1 MADELNNKKNIDDS
15 KQSLND
21 FNAALKE
28 SVDLSKQLAKAVSS
42 IPAELKLSES
52 KNKNLVR
59 GAQDYNKL
67 LNDTLKL
74 SDKIAKGKA
83 KEKEVQDQINA
94 ISKEGKKFAEENASS
109 FGKGGRF
116 LLKQKELQKDINFLQ
131 ATQLKRQGD
140 LEEAVNKIKQIEDQ
154 IATQKER
161 SLINSQ
167 EKRLANARIKELKGD
182 LKNQEKTARALDD
195 MIKSEEKR
203 LSIKAKEKKTVDN
216 SIGSYKDLISLF
228 DKLLLLA
235 KDIEGTVKETTFDKL
250 RSGDFKKQAEGIKE
264 LFSFAS
270 GLGAAFKPVLDFA
283 FKISSQTTQLQ
294 KNLVLSQSEARN
306 LRQDFNAIAVSSND
320 IAITTDRLV
329 EANTALGKQL
339 GFSSEFTE
347 DLNKQFVK
355 LTKQLGLSE
364 EAAGGLAKLSIAT
377 GATLEDTKNIA
388 YETTQGLSSQYG
400 IQLNQREVLEEI
412 GKLSGQTLAMFK
424 ANPKALA
431 EAVAQAKLLGTTLD
445 QTKKQAS
452 SLLNFETSIENEL
465 QAELLTGQQ
474 LNLERARTAALM
486 GDQTTVMKELAN
498 QNIDFNKFSNMNV
511 IAQDKVAAALGL
523 SSDELSDQLLK
534 QQYLGKSREE
544 IAALAGEEVANRVEA
559 ISAQDKF
566 NLAVEKMQ
574 DIIGKIVGGPL
585 GKFIDGMASLVE
597 SSTVLYSILGAMA
610 GISLVKLISSIVT
623 MSASLAASGV
633 AAGALTAFL
642 NPVNLLIGIAA
653 LAGIGALI
661 GSAMSDASEA
671 ATPMANG
678 GLLYGPTN
686 ILAGEYSGAE
696 NNPEV
701 IAPLSDLQDI
711 ISNTNRQTV
720 VAQDNSEML
729 SKFDALISKM
739 ENVSSGIGKLN
750 NKEGKVL
757 INGQAAGTAQMM
769 GNYNLA

>member
-1 MADELNNKKNIDDS
+1 MADDLNNKKNIDDS

-109 FGKGGRF
+109 FDKGGRF
-116 LLKQKELQKDINFLQ
+116 LLKQKELQKDINKLQ
-131 ATQLKRQGD
+131 IEEAIRQDKIATAQSKIEEILTKKAQQEERRLSGGQTTRISAEKQLKILKESLKEEENTIKF
-140 LEEAVNKIKQIEDQ
+140 LE
-154 IATQKER
+154 TQ
-161 SLINSQ
+161 S
-167 EKRLANARIKELKGD
+167 
-182 LKNQEKTARALDD
+182 
-195 MIKSEEKR
+195 KSEEKK
-203 LSIKAKEKKTVDN
+203 LSTKIKEKKTVDD
-216 SIGSYKDLISLF
+216 SIKSYNEIIALF
-228 DKLLLLA
+228 GKLLLLS
-235 KDIEGTVKETTFDKL
+235 KEIEGSVKETTFEKL
-250 RSGDFKKQAEGIKE
+250 KSNDIKKFSEGFQNI
-264 LFSFAS
+264 LSFAGS
-270 GLGAAFKPVLDFA
+270 LGAAFKPVLDFA

-294 KNLVLSQSEARN
+294 KNLVLSESEARS
-306 LRQDFNAIAVSSND
+306 LRQDFNDMAVSSND
-320 IAITTDRLV
+320 IAITNTRLL

-339 GFSSEFTE
+339 GFNSKFTT
-347 DLNKQFVK
+347 DLNEQFVK

-377 GATLEDTKNIA
+377 GATLEDTKNTA
-388 YETTQGLSSQYG
+388 YETTQALSSQYG
-400 IQLNQREVLEEI
+400 IQLSQREVLEEI
-412 GKLSGQTLAMFK
+412 GKASGQTLAMFK

-431 EAVAQAKLLGTTLD
+431 EAVAQAKLLGTTLE

-544 IAALAGEEVANRVEA
+544 IIALGGKEIADRVEA

-574 DIIGKIVGGPL
+574 DLVGKLVGGPL
-585 GKFIDGMASLVE
+585 GKLVDLLASAAEHSWAMYGALVLMTGL
-597 SSTVLYSILGAMA
+597 SFTKMVVGLAAAAVNSGL
-610 GISLVKLISSIVT
+610 
-623 MSASLAASGV
+623 LAASSITV
-633 AAGALTAFL
+633 ASALSFGAGA
-642 NPVNLLIGIAA
+642 IAIA
-653 LAGIGALI
+653 AGIGLLMSALL
-661 GSAMSDASEA
+661 DAQDEA

-729 SKFDALISKM
+729 SKFDTLIAKM

-750 NKEGKVL
+750 NKEGNIFVDSQRL
-757 INGQAAGTAQMM
+757 MTATLQ